1 MVLQGEALQGK
12 SDGAVVGDDDVVG
25 EEDNDYDSDDDL
37 SETSKELQGLARNST
52 EVPLWAVSILSV
64 SRTLWEAGMYL
75 TGHTICYIRT
85 TRRM

>member
-12 SDGAVVGDDDVVG
+12 SDGALVGGDDVGDDVG
-25 EEDNDYDSDDDL
+25 EEDDDYDSDDDL

-64 SRTLWEAGMYL
+64 SRTLWSL
-75 TGHTICYIRT
+75 PTG
-85 TRRM
+85 

>member
-12 SDGAVVGDDDVVG
+12 SDGALVGDDGDDVG
-25 EEDNDYDSDDDL
+25 EEDDDYDSDDDL

-64 SRTLWEAGMYL
+64 SRTLWTL
-75 TGHTICYIRT
+75 PTGELGCI
-85 TRRM
+85 

>member
-12 SDGAVVGDDDVVG
+12 SDGALVGDDRGDLG
-25 EEDNDYDSDDDL
+25 EEDVDYDSDGDL

-64 SRTLWEAGMYL
+64 SRTLWTLPTEKLGC
-75 TGHTICYIRT
+75 I
-85 TRRM
+85 